1 MNAVGADVD
10 GYTKKPLPG
19 RIGYATEQSPSRLRC
34 CAVNPV
40 TTRRG
45 IANGTIHPNVFI
57 TVSTLMTPIRRVATF
72 RVDDDVLEAMR
83 RLQERDGMP
92 LSEQIRRAL
101 RPWLEAKG
109 VIKEADRKRAAARKR
124 P

>member
-1 MNAVGADVD
+1 M
-10 GYTKKPLPG
+10 
-19 RIGYATEQSPSRLRC
+19 
-34 CAVNPV
+34 
-40 TTRRG
+40 TR
-45 IANGTIHPNVFI
+45 
-57 TVSTLMTPIRRVATF
+57 IRRVATF
-72 RVDDDVLEAMR
+72 RTDDDLLEAMR

>member
-10 GYTKKPLPG
+10 GYTKKPL
-19 RIGYATEQSPSRLRC
+19 
-34 CAVNPV
+34 
-40 TTRRG
+40 
-45 IANGTIHPNVFI
+45 
-57 TVSTLMTPIRRVATF
+57 
-72 RVDDDVLEAMR
+72 VLEAMR